1 MTRIA
6 GALPA
11 PARTQTERLIVRK
24 YPKLTAVAVGAVLA
38 GLLAAITTASI
49 ATAEHAA
56 LSLLRPARVWCGGTN
71 RKDRSS

>member
-1 MTRIA
+1 
-6 GALPA
+6 
-11 PARTQTERLIVRK
+11 VRK